1 MHSIKRDLFINVVI
15 LSVVVVLI
23 FGSISMII
31 LYFSGMSSARE
42 TIRHKNR
49 AATYFIEGYFKK
61 FYTTID
67 FLSHLRDVRLAPY
80 LDEKSRQNV
89 LEIYGLIEKAD
100 SDINYIYSGYRN
112 GMLLINNYEPPEGF
126 DPTIRPWYTAA
137 IESYPEIS
145 WGEPYQEIK
154 TKEWL
159 VSVSKALVDEEN
171 NITEVLA
178 IDTSLEKLE
187 NILWDSDERYRSSY
201 SYVIKEDQQIIIHH
215 DKQHLRHNLS
225 DVVKK
230 SLSFEK
236 NYGSFEY
243 RLNNTEKIA
252 YYSRIENLGWI
263 VITVVN
269 KDEITKPIFS
279 QMGTTILLFIIASS
293 ILGWFMSNSFSK
305 KIVIPLLMLKE
316 RVNRVIEGKLNGQ
329 SISEF
334 PDNEIG
340 TIADDIFRLTGKELY
355 KKNQELKA
363 INEELERISITDKL
377 NGLFNRYKMDEEM
390 RKAFY
395 LWKRYQRPFSL
406 IMIDIDWFK
415 KVNDTYGHQIGDKV
429 LQELGALLKKSLRAS
444 DIVSRWGGEEF
455 LVLSLES
462 DEKGA
467 ITLAEKIRSE
477 IENYSFAENIKITV
491 SIGVCSAKN
500 HETIDELLVSVDEK
514 MYIAKQSGRNR
525 VVGCE

>member
-1 MHSIKRDLFINVVI
+1 
-15 LSVVVVLI
+15 
-23 FGSISMII
+23 
-31 LYFSGMSSARE
+31 
-42 TIRHKNR
+42 
-49 AATYFIEGYFKK
+49 
-61 FYTTID
+61 
-67 FLSHLRDVRLAPY
+67 Y

-355 KKNQELKA
+355 KK
-363 INEELERISITDKL
+363 
-377 NGLFNRYKMDEEM
+377 
-390 RKAFY
+390 
-395 LWKRYQRPFSL
+395 
-406 IMIDIDWFK
+406 
-415 KVNDTYGHQIGDKV
+415 
-429 LQELGALLKKSLRAS
+429 
-444 DIVSRWGGEEF
+444 
-455 LVLSLES
+455 
-462 DEKGA
+462 
-467 ITLAEKIRSE
+467 KI
-477 IENYSFAENIKITV
+477 
-491 SIGVCSAKN
+491 KN
-500 HETIDELLVSVDEK
+500 
-514 MYIAKQSGRNR
+514 
-525 VVGCE
+525 